1 MKKIFLFTLLIL
13 FFQNNYSQSI
23 TGTVTSCVNT
33 QLKRADIQIL
43 SNSPVLPKPIIKTI
57 SISPNGEFKIKFDGT
72 GFYQL
77 RFCGV
82 DHQPLEVPF
91 FIEYN
96 NNIKVAV
103 KLEPNYDDELNEL
116 RVIGDFNDFS
126 FGKSAIKMI
135 KEDNGDFTA
144 SITSTSDTLSY
155 QILGMSK
162 SKNSVNNLQAD
173 YFSLDD
179 GGDYISVIKTKKDAN
194 VKIIVRKK
202 DLISSKCKSTV
213 TFDSDT
219 TITQFVYSLL
229 QDIDKRDIEEFKSAS
244 NNLTKQKQSLIN
256 WAIVRLTENPDS
268 IICKQLINQFYE
280 SSPLWSIFP
289 SIIPKIIS
297 IYSKENQLDYLKSFI
312 EKNNDETIK
321 PFIFLILLNTASE
334 LGKTDIVNKY
344 YKFFS
349 TKYSDSNYFEM
360 VKSQYS
366 PDRNIQIGKNIPTF
380 SLTSIDDTTLVLTNN
395 KIKNRIYLIDFWATW
410 CAPCISEMKYLQ
422 KAFEKYESK
431 GLNIISVS
439 LDFKI
444 DDVRKFRKEKWSLP
458 WFNSFIKYDSNNQLI
473 KDFELTSIPKP
484 MLINGD
490 GKIIA
495 TDMQLRGESLDK
507 TLSKLFGN

>member
-268 IICKQLINQFYE
+268 INCKQLINQFYE
-280 SSPLWSIFP
+280 SSPLW
-289 SIIPKIIS
+289 
-297 IYSKENQLDYLKSFI
+297 
-312 EKNNDETIK
+312 
-321 PFIFLILLNTASE
+321 
-334 LGKTDIVNKY
+334 
-344 YKFFS
+344 
-349 TKYSDSNYFEM
+349 
-360 VKSQYS
+360 
-366 PDRNIQIGKNIPTF
+366 
-380 SLTSIDDTTLVLTNN
+380 
-395 KIKNRIYLIDFWATW
+395 
-410 CAPCISEMKYLQ
+410 
-422 KAFEKYESK
+422 
-431 GLNIISVS
+431 
-439 LDFKI
+439 
-444 DDVRKFRKEKWSLP
+444 
-458 WFNSFIKYDSNNQLI
+458 
-473 KDFELTSIPKP
+473 
-484 MLINGD
+484 
-490 GKIIA
+490 
-495 TDMQLRGESLDK
+495 
-507 TLSKLFGN
+507 